1 FRFFQNDSWG
11 TPGKP
16 GKPPPS
22 SMQPTAIWCS
32 PVTKEIGHMAIRS
45 SRPKRPKPCPV
56 GWAVAA
62 VEHDGSVMDLP
73 VEGFD
78 PSPTALDLDDADEN
92 GICSEPRRSCPMV
105 DACIICG
112 QPPCDDCS

>member
-1 FRFFQNDSWG
+1 MALRNQQHK
-11 TPGKP
+11 KP
-16 GKPPPS
+16 K
-22 SMQPTAIWCS
+22 T
-32 PVTKEIGHMAIRS
+32 
-45 SRPKRPKPCPV
+45 CPV
-56 GWAVAA
+56 ELAVAA

-92 GICSEPRRSCPMV
+92 GICSEPRRSRPAG

-112 QPPCDDCS
+112 QPVCEDYASPSAED